1 MNRTALM
8 LVFVLVLAAPVIL
21 WSATPEP
28 SISYFTNLRDVH
40 ISQPVQQNFF
50 VVDEEIWSHTRPDLA
65 DL

>member
-1 MNRTALM
+1 MNRIVSTVAAV
-8 LVFVLVLAAPVIL
+8 VFLAPAAPG
-21 WSATPEP
+21 PE
-28 SISYFTNLRDVH
+28 ISYFTNLRDVH